1 MTSNATVSTPAAA
14 TFVQWRGASLVTLE
28 EPKGATGRDLLP
40 RGIRGHAATHRSD
53 AFCWIPFATL
63 TSPANESATAPNS
76 PTVALANKRRSSTL
90 LDRLQRA
97 IEEHLAE
104 DCFDVQA
111 LATAMNQDR
120 TTLFRLV
127 KSSLGMSPSALIREI
142 RLRRAKDLLES
153 GDGRVSDIAYAVGYK
168 SVAHFST
175 SFRQRFGLAPSQLA
189 VTENLRWALGSP

>member
-1 MTSNATVSTPAAA
+1 MTSHATLSTPAAA
-14 TFVQWRGASLVTLE
+14 PFAQWRGIGSRAASL
-28 EPKGATGRDLLP
+28 
-40 RGIRGHAATHRSD
+40 RSD
-53 AFCWIPFATL
+53 AFCWIPPAEL
-63 TSPANESATAPNS
+63 TSTAKESATAMNS
-76 PTVALANKRRSSTL
+76 PTVAIANKRRSFTL

-97 IEEHLAE
+97 IEEHLAN

-142 RLRRAKDLLES
+142 RLCRAKDLLES
-153 GDGRVSDIAYAVGYK
+153 GAGRVSDIAYAVGFK

-189 VTENLRWALGSP
+189 TAQDLRWALR